1 MRWEGCGNARRARMN
16 EFAFR
21 RAIRVG
27 GIARVGPPTIRMRKT
42 PEPRWRGVNLSSGCV
57 RDRLR
62 ALRTRY
68 PARSLVHAHT
78 PGVASDTSSPRAGA
92 PVVGKDKEPRTP
104 RSGGARLSQPPLT
117 PFFSSPSTPAYRIAE
132 HGRGAREQVPRGGPM
147 HMIEERAGHLIRKAR
162 SRSPRHPGLRFP
174 PRHRGSGVFR
184 ILTVGGPESGGST
197 HPNHPAKS
205 DSIMCMGPPRSSPHP
220 PPQSKAMRNASQA
233 TPCRPGDPLLTP

>member
-1 MRWEGCGNARRARMN
+1 MRARRARN
-16 EFAFR
+16 VEFAFR
-21 RAIRVG
+21 RAIRVN
-27 GIARVGPPTIRMRKT
+27 GIARLGPPTIRMRKT
-42 PEPRWRGVNLSSGCV
+42 PEPRWRGVNLSPGCG

-62 ALRTRY
+62 ALRTRD
-68 PARSLVHAHT
+68 PARSLVHART
-78 PGVASDTSSPRAGA
+78 PDVASDTSSPRAGA

-117 PFFSSPSTPAYRIAE
+117 PFFSSPSSPAYRIAE

-174 PRHRGSGVFR
+174 PRHHGSGVFR
-184 ILTVGGPESGGST
+184 ILTVGGP
-197 HPNHPAKS
+197 NLAA
-205 DSIMCMGPPRSSPHP
+205 PPTRITRRKATRSCAWARRALLPIR
-220 PPQSKAMRNASQA
+220 PPQSKAMRTASQA